1 MAVLDVPYT
10 FALQG
15 ANQTINGDY
24 MICADLGNST
34 SGLAIYVQSLD
45 NAAPALS
52 SGAVNAEFTP
62 LLLAIAFNETRARG
76 HFFNNLRAGH
86 AEFISAGCSDVL
98 PRFWMLFLT
107 DLNAELA
114 DVFRNKFNLPAFNLN
129 LTIVLKQLPAMF
141 C

>member
-1 MAVLDVPYT
+1 MTFFCIALALVVCAAPAFAGGSCQGVPMAVLDVPYT

-52 SGAVNAEFTP
+52 SGAVNAG
-62 LLLAIAFNETRARG
+62 I
-76 HFFNNLRAGH
+76 H
-86 AEFISAGCSDVL
+86 
-98 PRFWMLFLT
+98 
-107 DLNAELA
+107 
-114 DVFRNKFNLPAFNLN
+114 
-129 LTIVLKQLPAMF
+129 
-141 C
+141 